1 MASYK
6 QAQRLL
12 SIVTPLGADALLLE
26 SFNGTEAV
34 SELFHFQLDLLAP
47 SAAEVPFEK
56 LLGQSVTVSV
66 ALPGGAARYFN
77 GIVSRFGQG
86 PQVRGALG
94 DVTFV
99 RYRAEVVPSLWLL
112 RRNFQ
117 SRIFQ
122 QMTVPDILK
131 KVLTGLNVSWQ
142 IQGNFSPRD
151 YCVQYRESDFAFAS
165 RLMEEEGIWYA
176 FTHSE
181 QGHTLVVANTPQSH
195 ADVPGP
201 TTLIYE
207 TVEGGH
213 REEDRINAWEK
224 TQELRSGKETLWDH
238 CFELPGKN
246 LEAVKTI
253 LESVQV
259 GTISHKLKGG
269 GNDKLEIY
277 DYPGAYAQRFDG
289 VAPGGG
295 DRASD
300 LQKIFDD
307 NKRTVAIRMEQEA
320 LPGLLIRGESNC
332 RHLTAGCKF
341 TLSRHFNANG
351 PYVLTRVSHH
361 ASVEGAYMTPT
372 ALPLVYEN
380 SFECIPAALPFR
392 PQRVTPKARVEGAQT
407 AVVVGPANEEIF
419 TDKYGRIKVQ
429 FPWDRQ
435 GKNDAD
441 SSCWV
446 RVATPWAGQQWGAIH
461 IPRVGQEVVVDFL
474 EGDPDR
480 PLAVGSVYNASQMPP
495 YKLPDNKTQSGIK
508 SRSTLKGEGSNANEL
523 RFEDKKDSEYIL
535 FHAEKDFQREVE
547 NNDTLKVGYDKKDKG
562 DQTIEIFN
570 NQSLTVGG
578 GKGQADDGSQTIA
591 VFNNQKVTVGDAQ
604 ASSGSQTITVYKD
617 RTATIQTGNDTL
629 TVKQG
634 NRAVEVSM
642 GNDTLTIK
650 MGNQTTKL
658 DMGASSTEAMQSIEL
673 KVGQNSIKIDQ
684 TGVTIQ
690 GLQIKIQ
697 GQIQVQVQGTM
708 TQINGD
714 AMIKMQG
721 GIVMIN

>member
-1 MASYK
+1 MAVYK
-6 QAQRLL
+6 QSQRLL
-12 SIVTPLGADALLLE
+12 RIATPVGPDALLLE
-26 SFNGTEAV
+26 SFNGTEAL
-34 SELFHFQLDLLAP
+34 SELFHLQLNLLAA
-47 SAAEVPFEK
+47 SSAEVPFEK
-56 LLGQSVTVSV
+56 LLGQPVTISV
-66 ALPGGAARYFN
+66 AMPGGATRYFN
-77 GIVSRFGQG
+77 GIVSRFSQG
-86 PQVRGALG
+86 PQLRGPLG

-99 RYRAEVVPSLWLL
+99 RYRAEVVPALWMLA
-112 RRNFQ
+112 RNFQ

-131 KVLTGLNVSWQ
+131 KVLAGLNVSWQ
-142 IQGNFSPRD
+142 IQGTFTPRD

-176 FTHSE
+176 FQHSE
-181 QGHTLVVANTPQSH
+181 QGHTLVIANTPQSH
-195 ADVPGP
+195 PDVPGP
-201 TTLIYE
+201 TSLIYE
-207 TVEGGH
+207 TVEGGY
-213 REEDRINAWEK
+213 REEDRILAWEK
-224 TQELRSGKETLWDH
+224 TQEIRAGKETLWDH

-253 LESVQV
+253 VESVQA
-259 GTISHKLKGG
+259 GTIGHKLKGG
-269 GNDKLEIY
+269 GNDRLEIY
-277 DYPGAYAQRFDG
+277 EYPGGYAQRFDG

-295 DRASD
+295 DRSSD

-307 NKRTVAIRMEQEA
+307 NKRTAAIRIEQEA
-320 LPGLLIRGESNC
+320 LPSLLIRGESSC

-361 ASVEGAYMTPT
+361 ASVEGSYTNPS
-372 ALPLVYEN
+372 ALPLVYHN
-380 SFECIPAALPFR
+380 RFECIPAALPFR
-392 PQRVTPKARVEGAQT
+392 PLRVTPKARVEGAQT
-407 AVVVGPANEEIF
+407 AVVVGPAKEEIF

-446 RVATPWAGQQWGAIH
+446 RVATPWAGQQWGAIQ
-461 IPRVGQEVVVDFL
+461 IPRVGQEVVIDFL

-480 PLAVGSVYNASQMPP
+480 PLAVGSVYNAGQMPP

-508 SRSTLKGEGSNANEL
+508 SRSTLQGDGSNANEL

-535 FHAEKDFQREVE
+535 LHAEKDFQREVE

-562 DQTIEIFN
+562 DQTIEVFN

-578 GKGQADDGSQTIA
+578 GQAQAADGSQTIT
-591 VFNNQKVTVGDAQ
+591 VFNNQKVTVGDPQ
-604 ASSGSQTITVYKD
+604 AAGGSQTITVYKD
-617 RTATIQTGNDTL
+617 RSTTLQTGNDML
-629 TVKQG
+629 
-634 NRAVEVSM
+634 A
-642 GNDTLTIK
+642 IK
-650 MGNQTTKL
+650 VGNQTIKL
-658 DMGASSTEAMQSIEL
+658 DLGASSTEAMQSIEL

-690 GLQIKIQ
+690 GLLIKIQ
-697 GQIQVQVQGTM
+697 GQIEVQVQGTM